1 MWTVSGGSWGPDN
14 DYDATYPTAHFP
26 DYPFAFHSKGV
37 RDVTGDGWDDFLGAR
52 DNFGAIVSEGIA
64 ILLAGGP
71 YIPFDDPTVSVREE
85 PVAGD
90 DGGLYLWPN
99 PVIDELNI
107 AWRGD
112 LAQMPARFEVFNS
125 RGESIVSGSV
135 DPWQGKALWECAD
148 VANGSYVLVGYD
160 QEGRQIGSAPVLIQR

>member
-1 MWTVSGGSWGPDN
+1 MS
-14 DYDATYPTAHFP
+14 
-26 DYPFAFHSKGV
+26 HSKNQSFDVIVIGAGAAGLATARGLTQRGLSV
-37 RDVTGDGWDDFLGAR
+37 KVLEARDRVGGRLRSVDSLDLGATW
-52 DNFGAIVSEGIA
+52 F
-64 ILLAGGP
+64 
-71 YIPFDDPTVSVREE
+71 
-85 PVAGD
+85 
-90 DGGLYLWPN
+90 WPN
-99 PVIDELNI
+99 ERRIVALIDELNI